1 MERNIEARLKANQPV
16 MVSSCGLMKLS
27 SVSGR
32 ALDVSATALRL
43 RLPHPIPCG
52 SPVRVE
58 ADDMIMLGE
67 VKRCQYDFDSYIV
80 SLMLFQPAPSRRAA

>member
-1 MERNIEARLKANQPV
+1 

-80 SLMLFQPAPSRRAA
+80 SLMLFQPAPSRCAA